1 MNKHNTMPL
10 KEIMLAFYSIGLTL
24 KYEFKP
30 PDNQQSAIVDTA
42 ESEGDQKSR
51 SYASN
56 SHLQEMDEQVY

>member
-30 PDNQQSAIVDTA
+30 PDNQQSSIADVA
-42 ESEGDQKSR
+42 ESEGDPTSR
-51 SYASN
+51 NYASN
-56 SHLQEMDEQVY
+56 SKLQE